1 MAEYKRSIEE
11 QIQNLPSIIDLK
23 HQIRALKTIGTILRN
38 KETKRRAEAIESELA
53 RITGIVELFYK
64 TLGSRH

>member
-23 HQIRALKTIGTILRN
+23 HQIRALKQLERFSEI
-38 KETKRRAEAIESELA
+38 KKRKDGQR
-53 RITGIVELFYK
+53 R
-64 TLGSRH
+64 